1 MQKLTNVIQHG
12 WVTKL
17 DKVNKLIYFK
27 GEIYLAFLILE
38 VPISTGELLTTDGIP
53 LKQSLKKAERKNKIR
68 AFLLVFPLLLFI
80 FVTFVMPIGDMLLR
94 SVDDA
99 QINSVFPNTFEE
111 YKKWDKK
118 KDELPPEEVYK
129 ALFEELAYGD
139 KIQVGRAL
147 TRMNYSKSGWKSL
160 IKKTSRAIK
169 KVVKKNEFPDSYKDF
184 LIATNDGWADPTFWY
199 AMGQMVNNTT
209 PIYYYNAIDMTYDQ
223 DQNVIRQEENRRV
236 YVQTWIKTLKVSIY
250 VTFFCLILGFPVAHL
265 LASLP
270 LRYSNLLM
278 IFVLLPFWTSL
289 LVRTT
294 AWIVMLQQQGVI
306 NGVLVW
312 IGLLSDDGRLPM
324 VYNETG
330 TLIAMTQILLPFM
343 ILPLYSVM
351 RVIPKSHMRAAQNLG
366 AKPAMAFWKVYLP
379 QTIPGMSAGGLLVF
393 VLAIGYFITPELV
406 GGKDGKLIGSWIA
419 YHLKTTLNWG
429 LCAALGAILLG
440 VMLIFYWL
448 YNKIVGID
456 NIKLG

>member
-1 MQKLTNVIQHG
+1 M
-12 WVTKL
+12 
-17 DKVNKLIYFK
+17 
-27 GEIYLAFLILE
+27 E
-38 VPISTGELLTTDGIP
+38 VVISTAELLTTDGVP

-94 SVDDA
+94 SVDDT
-99 QINSVFPNTFEE
+99 QINTVFPRTFEE
-111 YKKWDKK
+111 YKKWDREI
-118 KDELPPEEVYK
+118 DELPPEEVYRT
-129 ALFEELAYGD
+129 LFEELASGD
-139 KIQVGRAL
+139 KIQIGRAL

-160 IKKTSRAIK
+160 IKKTSREIK
-169 KVVKKNEFPDSYKDF
+169 KMTKNGETPESYKKT
-184 LIATNDGWADPTFWY
+184 LIEINKDWGDATFWY
-199 AMGQMVNNTT
+199 SMAQMVNEQTS
-209 PIYYYNAIDMTYDQ
+209 IYYWNAIDRTFDQ
-223 DQNVIRQEENRRV
+223 DQNVIQQDEKRRI
-236 YVQTWIKTLKVSIY
+236 YVQTWIKTLKVSVY
-250 VTFFCLILGFPVAHL
+250 VTLFCLILGFPVAHL
-265 LASLP
+265 LANLP

-294 AWIVMLQQQGVI
+294 AWIVMLQQKGVI

-312 IGLLSDDGRLPM
+312 LGILSDEGRIQM

-351 RVIPKSHMRAAQNLG
+351 KVIPKSHMRAAQNLG
-366 AKPAMAFWKVYLP
+366 AKPAKAFFKVYLP

>member
-1 MQKLTNVIQHG
+1 M
-12 WVTKL
+12 
-17 DKVNKLIYFK
+17 
-27 GEIYLAFLILE
+27 E
-38 VPISTGELLTTDGIP
+38 VVISTAELLTTDGVP

-94 SVDDA
+94 SVDDT
-99 QINSVFPNTFEE
+99 QINTVFPRTFEE
-111 YKKWDKK
+111 YKKWDREI
-118 KDELPPEEVYK
+118 DELPPEEVYRT
-129 ALFEELAYGD
+129 LFEELASGD
-139 KIQVGRAL
+139 KIQIGRAL

-160 IKKTSRAIK
+160 IKKTSREIK
-169 KVVKKNEFPDSYKDF
+169 KMTRNGETPESYKKT
-184 LIATNDGWADPTFWY
+184 LIEINKDWGDATFWY
-199 AMGQMVNNTT
+199 SMAQMVNEQTS
-209 PIYYYNAIDMTYDQ
+209 IYYWNAIDRTFDQ
-223 DQNVIRQEENRRV
+223 DQNVIQQDEKRRI
-236 YVQTWIKTLKVSIY
+236 YVQTWIKTLKVSVY
-250 VTFFCLILGFPVAHL
+250 VTLFCLILGFPVAHL
-265 LASLP
+265 LANLP

-294 AWIVMLQQQGVI
+294 AWIVMLQQKGVI

-312 IGLLSDDGRLPM
+312 LGILSDEGRIQM

-351 RVIPKSHMRAAQNLG
+351 KVIPKSHMRAAQNLG
-366 AKPAMAFWKVYLP
+366 AKPAKAFFKVYLP

>member
-1 MQKLTNVIQHG
+1 
-12 WVTKL
+12 
-17 DKVNKLIYFK
+17 
-27 GEIYLAFLILE
+27 
-38 VPISTGELLTTDGIP
+38 
-53 LKQSLKKAERKNKIR
+53 
-68 AFLLVFPLLLFI
+68 
-80 FVTFVMPIGDMLLR
+80 MPIGDMLLR
-94 SVDDA
+94 SVDDS

-111 YKKWDKK
+111 YKKWDKEI
-118 KDELPPEEVYK
+118 DELPPEEVYK
-129 ALFEELAYGD
+129 ALFEELAYGN

-169 KVVKKNEFPDSYKDF
+169 KVVKKEEFPESYKEF
-184 LIATNDGWADPTFWY
+184 LIDTNEKWADPTYWY
-199 AMGQMVNNTT
+199 AMGQMVNNQTS
-209 PIYYYNAIDMTYDQ
+209 IYYWNAIDRTFDQ
-223 DQNVIRQEENRRV
+223 ELNVVQQEENRRV
-236 YVQTWIKTLKVSIY
+236 YVQTWLKTLKVSIY
-250 VTFFCLILGFPVAHL
+250 VTIFCLILGFPVAHL
-265 LASLP
+265 LANLP

-294 AWIVMLQQQGVI
+294 AWIVMLQQKGVI

-312 IGLLSDDGRLPM
+312 LGVLSDDGRIAM

-366 AKPAMAFWKVYLP
+366 AKPAIAFWRVYLP

-429 LCAALGAILLG
+429 LTAALGAILLG
-440 VMLIFYWL
+440 FMLIFYWL

>member
-1 MQKLTNVIQHG
+1 M
-12 WVTKL
+12 
-17 DKVNKLIYFK
+17 
-27 GEIYLAFLILE
+27 E
-38 VPISTGELLTTDGIP
+38 VHISTAAQILTTDGVP
-53 LKQSLKKAERKNKIR
+53 LKVSLKKTERKNKIK

-80 FVTFVMPIGDMLLR
+80 MVTFVIPIADMLTR
-94 SVDDA
+94 SVDDS
-99 QINSVFPNTFEE
+99 QINEVYDKTFEE
-111 YKKWDKK
+111 YKKWDKE
-118 KDELPPEEVYK
+118 KDILPPEAVYK
-129 ALFEELAYGD
+129 ALFNDIAYGD
-139 KIQVGRAL
+139 KIKIGRAI

-160 IKKTSRAIK
+160 IKKTRREIK
-169 KVVKKNEFPDSYKDF
+169 KIVKSGEFPTSYKDK
-184 LIATNDGWADPTFWY
+184 LIEINEGWAEPTFWY
-199 AMGQMVNNTT
+199 SMAQMLNESTA
-209 PIYYYNAIDMTYDQ
+209 IYYWNAIDRTYDL
-223 DQNVIRQEENRRV
+223 NGEVVMQEENRRI
-236 YVQTWIKTLKVSIY
+236 YMLTWIKTFKVSIY
-250 VTFFCLILGFPVAHL
+250 VTFFCLLLGFPVAHL
-265 LASLP
+265 LANLP

-294 AWIVMLQQQGVI
+294 AWIVMLQQNGVI

-312 IGLLSDDGRLPM
+312 LGILSDDGRLQM
-324 VYNETG
+324 VYNQTG

-351 RVIPKSHMRAAQNLG
+351 KVIPKSHMRAAQNLG
-366 AKPAMAFWKVYLP
+366 AKPVKAFIRVYLP

-406 GGKDGKLIGSWIA
+406 GGKDGQLIGHWIA

-429 LCAALGAILLG
+429 LCSALGGILLG
-440 VMLIFYWL
+440 IMLVLYWL

>member
-1 MQKLTNVIQHG
+1 MEVI
-12 WVTKL
+12 
-17 DKVNKLIYFK
+17 
-27 GEIYLAFLILE
+27 
-38 VPISTGELLTTDGIP
+38 ISTAEQILTTDGVP
-53 LKQSLKKAERKNKIR
+53 LKVSLKKTERRNKIK
-68 AFLLVFPLLLFI
+68 AFLLVSPLLLFI
-80 FVTFVMPIGDMLLR
+80 IVTFVIPIGDMLTR
-94 SVDDA
+94 SIDDS
-99 QINSVFPNTFEE
+99 QVNSVYGNTFEE
-111 YKKWDKK
+111 YKKWDKE
-118 KDELPPEEVYK
+118 KDTLPPEAVYK
-129 ALFEELAYGD
+129 ALFEDIGYGE
-139 KIQVGRAL
+139 KIQVGKSL

-160 IKKTSRAIK
+160 IRKTRREINKIIK
-169 KVVKKNEFPDSYKDF
+169 SEKFPESYKDT
-184 LIATNDGWADPTFWY
+184 LIEINEGWADPTFWY
-199 AMGQMVNNTT
+199 SMAQMLNENTS
-209 PIYYYNAIDMTYDQ
+209 IYYWNAIDRTFDLNG
-223 DQNVIRQEENRRV
+223 DVIQQEENRRI
-236 YVQTWIKTLKVSIY
+236 YIKTWIKTFKVSVL

-265 LASLP
+265 LANLP

-294 AWIVMLQQQGVI
+294 AWIVMLQQNGVI

-312 IGLLSDDGRLPM
+312 IGILSDDGRLQM
-324 VYNETG
+324 VYNQTG

-351 RVIPKSHMRAAQNLG
+351 KVIPKSHMRAAQNLG
-366 AKPAMAFWKVYLP
+366 AKPAKAFFRVYFP

-406 GGKDGKLIGSWIA
+406 GGKDGQLIGHWIA

-429 LCAALGAILLG
+429 LCSALGGILLG
-440 VMLIFYWL
+440 IMLILYWL